1 MISTVPYNLK
11 YNFDT
16 DLITLMKAI
25 SLENAQDAETTIEK
39 LIQYIKLM
47 HEICMIDIFVIPNL
61 KYYFSSEDIKQFYQF
76 IIYSKIHLIIIESHR
91 TPAINDE
98 KSWIIDKDM
107 CIIEL

>member
-1 MISTVPYNLK
+1 
-11 YNFDT
+11 
-16 DLITLMKAI
+16 
-25 SLENAQDAETTIEK
+25 
-39 LIQYIKLM
+39 M
-47 HEICMIDIFVIPNL
+47 HEICMIDILVIPNL

-76 IIYSKIHLIIIESHR
+76 IIYSKIHLIVIESHR